1 MLALKAEKKT
11 ELGNMH
17 NHKNAKN
24 IIKSILE
31 ITKNTEEIVSDY
43 VKSYLK
49 NLTKKV
55 IINILKQLHFMKDLK
70 RLCATYFLPKT
81 QVHMNTL

>member
-1 MLALKAEKKT
+1 
-11 ELGNMH
+11 MH

-49 NLTKKV
+49 NLS
-55 IINILKQLHFMKDLK
+55 
-70 RLCATYFLPKT
+70 KT
-81 QVHMNTL
+81 L